1 MWALVINNPSLLPLS
16 PCQKTQAFLSS
27 KSDRW
32 TSISSWTWSLV
43 TVGNRKSIAIRKGE
57 KAIIISL
64 QVSSICEGWKGRG
77 IQLFPFSLM
86 KDVAFIQ
93 PLEERLKIRQRKMG
107 WVFLVGDTF
116 YKWTLLWEQ
125 GKMAMNI
132 IFSSLDLSELWGQRI
147 KRTVMVFH
155 YPWFSFLLSFSSAA
169 ELENISHPVQSLPL
183 DVGLI
188 CPAMVKYALYWSTK
202 LLVVLA
208 IQAFSHTYG
217 MGFEQTPIYKTSA
230 YGLHWLT
237 WIIPWGLLRR
247 GVENCWIP

>member
-93 PLEERLKIRQRKMG
+93 PLEERLKIRKRKMG

-125 GKMAMNI
+125 GNMAMNI

-155 YPWFSFLLSFSSAA
+155 YPWFSFLLSFSS
-169 ELENISHPVQSLPL
+169 ETWKHLTPSPESSFRRRSNMPSYGQICTL
-183 DVGLI
+183 LI
-188 CPAMVKYALYWSTK
+188 Y
-202 LLVVLA
+202 
-208 IQAFSHTYG
+208 
-217 MGFEQTPIYKTSA
+217 
-230 YGLHWLT
+230 
-237 WIIPWGLLRR
+237 
-247 GVENCWIP
+247 